1 MSSYPLSTS
10 TSSSAWGPGYIPSSI
25 GYTDRIQEQWS
36 REFDPTRLH
45 KNEISGGPMTKSYE
59 NLEFEGP
66 SVPRKSSH
74 RLGDQPEIGLLL
86 YGILV
91 QLARTGELVHLLI
104 DRLFS
109 YDPTIFLFF
118 SVRNIFRPEQAEGYG
133 GGAFP
138 LPPSFAPPNG
148 QQGLLNASQRILGVD
163 NRPKISAA
171 AMRRV
176 ESQLGRDALDDS
188 NDDQLWKSPL
198 DEIYA
203 ELGISSSGLLDSR
216 PSLFPVYTPKS
227 STEYFSTVTA
237 NPSSIPSHRSSALG
251 TYRLGAPSSL
261 RPISTCSSSS
271 TTGWDSLEGEKRGF
285 GNWRNTD
292 KQMLFDCSSTNSQSP
307 FASHL
312 YGGGSVRRQD
322 SRIVGSNFVQLT
334 QRPKDRFLEKI
345 DKTLADVRSEPR
357 YYRS

>member
-1 MSSYPLSTS
+1 MSYPLSTS
-10 TSSSAWGPGYIPSSI
+10 TSSSAWGAGYIPSNT
-25 GYTDRIQEQWS
+25 GYTDRVQEVWS

-59 NLEFEGP
+59 NL
-66 SVPRKSSH
+66 
-74 RLGDQPEIGLLL
+74 
-86 YGILV
+86 
-91 QLARTGELVHLLI
+91 
-104 DRLFS
+104 
-109 YDPTIFLFF
+109 
-118 SVRNIFRPEQAEGYG
+118 VRNIFRPEQSDGYG
-133 GGAFP
+133 GGPP

-148 QQGLLNASQRILGVD
+148 QQGLNATQRILGFD

-176 ESQLGRDALDDS
+176 ELQLGKDALDDS

-203 ELGISSSGLLDSR
+203 ELGISSGSMDGRS
-216 PSLFPVYTPKS
+216 SLFPVYTPKS
-227 STEYFSTVTA
+227 STEYFSTITA

-271 TTGWDSLEGEKRGF
+271 TTGWDSLEGDKRGF

>member
-59 NLEFEGP
+59 NL
-66 SVPRKSSH
+66 
-74 RLGDQPEIGLLL
+74 
-86 YGILV
+86 
-91 QLARTGELVHLLI
+91 
-104 DRLFS
+104 
-109 YDPTIFLFF
+109 
-118 SVRNIFRPEQAEGYG
+118 VRNIFRPEQAEGYG
-133 GGAFP
+133 GGGFP

-203 ELGISSSGLLDSR
+203 ELGISTPSSLSSGLLDSR

-251 TYRLGAPSSL
+251 TYR
-261 RPISTCSSSS
+261 
-271 TTGWDSLEGEKRGF
+271 
-285 GNWRNTD
+285 
-292 KQMLFDCSSTNSQSP
+292 
-307 FASHL
+307 
-312 YGGGSVRRQD
+312 
-322 SRIVGSNFVQLT
+322 
-334 QRPKDRFLEKI
+334 
-345 DKTLADVRSEPR
+345 
-357 YYRS
+357 

>member
-59 NLEFEGP
+59 NL
-66 SVPRKSSH
+66 
-74 RLGDQPEIGLLL
+74 
-86 YGILV
+86 
-91 QLARTGELVHLLI
+91 
-104 DRLFS
+104 
-109 YDPTIFLFF
+109 
-118 SVRNIFRPEQAEGYG
+118 VRNIFRPEQAEGYG
-133 GGAFP
+133 GGGFP

-261 RPISTCSSSS
+261 RPVSTCSSSS

>member
-1 MSSYPLSTS
+1 MSYPLSTS

-59 NLEFEGP
+59 NL
-66 SVPRKSSH
+66 
-74 RLGDQPEIGLLL
+74 
-86 YGILV
+86 
-91 QLARTGELVHLLI
+91 
-104 DRLFS
+104 
-109 YDPTIFLFF
+109 
-118 SVRNIFRPEQAEGYG
+118 VRNIFRPEQAEGYG
-133 GGAFP
+133 GGGP
-138 LPPSFAPPNG
+138 ILPPSFAPPSG
-148 QQGLLNASQRILGVD
+148 QQGLNVGQRILGVD

-203 ELGISSSGLLDSR
+203 ELGISNIAMNDR

-261 RPISTCSSSS
+261 RPISSSSSS
-271 TTGWDSLEGEKRGF
+271 TIGWDSLEGDKKGF

-292 KQMLFDCSSTNSQSP
+292 RQMLFDCSSSQSP
-307 FASHL
+307 FSSHL

>member
-59 NLEFEGP
+59 NL
-66 SVPRKSSH
+66 
-74 RLGDQPEIGLLL
+74 GLLFRHF
-86 YGILV
+86 GT
-91 QLARTGELVHLLI
+91 TGWSVRFDLLLI
-104 DRLFS
+104 DL
-109 YDPTIFLFF
+109 
-118 SVRNIFRPEQAEGYG
+118 RNIFRPEQAEGYG
-133 GGAFP
+133 GGGFP
-138 LPPSFAPPNG
+138 LPPSFTPPNG
-148 QQGLLNASQRILGVD
+148 QQGLLNASQIILGVD

-203 ELGISSSGLLDSR
+203 ELGISTPSSLSSGLLDSR

-261 RPISTCSSSS
+261 RPVSTCSSSS